1 MKQTAK
7 TRKAF
12 LFSLLFYGIATV
24 LALIYMF
31 PLYWMIVS
39 SFKPMNEVFK
49 IPFEWLPKTWTFKHY
64 LAGWHFMGG
73 ISFSRVYL
81 NTFFVTVMSVTG
93 TVFTASLV
101 AFGFARINFKGR
113 NILFLILLA
122 TMMLPYQVTIVPN
135 YLIFNALG
143 LIDTLPALFI
153 GSFLGG
159 GAFYIFMIRQFFLGI
174 PYELDEAARIDGA
187 STFRIFSQIIL
198 PLAKPVLLT
207 VTILSFSSAYNDF
220 FSPLILINSLK
231 NFTVPVAIHV
241 FLDEAGAGNIGA
253 SIAMT
258 TLSIVPLLI
267 LFFSVQK
274 QFMQGV
280 VSSGLKG

>member
-1 MKQTAK
+1 MI
-7 TRKAF
+7 
-12 LFSLLFYGIATV
+12 SHVIFYILATL

-39 SFKPMNEVFK
+39 SFKPMNEIFK
-49 IPFEWLPKTWTFKHY
+49 IPFEWLPNEWTLKHY
-64 LAGWHFMGG
+64 TSGWRFMGG
-73 ISFSRVYL
+73 VTFTQVYL
-81 NTFFVTVMSVTG
+81 NSFFVTVMSVLG
-93 TVFTASLV
+93 TLFSASLV
-101 AFGFARINFKGR
+101 AFGFARIKFKGR
-113 NILFLILLA
+113 NFLFIVLLA
-122 TMMLPYQVTIVPN
+122 TMMLPYQVTTVPN

-143 LIDTLPALFI
+143 LVDTLPALFI

-159 GAFYIFMIRQFFLGI
+159 GAFYIFMIRQFFMGI

-187 STFRIFSQIIL
+187 SIFRIFAQIIL
-198 PLAKPVLLT
+198 PLSKPVLLT
-207 VTILSFSSAYNDF
+207 VTVISFSSAYNDF

-231 NFTVPVAIHV
+231 NFTIPIAINV

-258 TLSIVPLLI
+258 TLSIAPLLI

-274 QFMQGV
+274 QFMQSV